1 MIRSAA
7 SLAAAVGGVLQGNDV
22 RFESVVTDSRA
33 VARGDCFFALS
44 GPRFD
49 GHAFLDQV
57 AEAGAA
63 VVVVGRSCAAD
74 LTQVVVEEPLAA
86 LQRFAASWRR
96 QFMVPVVGVTGA
108 NGKTTVRA
116 LCEAV
121 LAPMAPVLATTGNL
135 NNHIGVPLVLSRMR
149 DVHRVAVIEMG
160 ANHLGEIAALTD
172 IAKPTIGVV
181 TNSGDA
187 HLDGFGSRE
196 AAAQGEGGELIAG
209 LPDDGV
215 AVLNAD
221 DPCFAL
227 VKAAAAG
234 RRCLRFGIDGDDM
247 DIAAESI
254 TAVPAQAPTH
264 MHFMLRLPEARVA
277 VDLPLP
283 GRHNVYNALAA
294 AAVATALGVAPA
306 AIAEGLSKVRPVQ
319 GRLVWR
325 QAANGSRVLDD
336 SYNANPDSLAAAI
349 AVLAQSEGERALVL
363 GDMAEL
369 GADAVSHHAEAG
381 RRARAAGI
389 QHLYT
394 AGPLAAHAAKSFGV
408 GAHAFESAKAL
419 TAALSA
425 CLNEDWVVLVK
436 GSRSAGMESV
446 VQVLCASPSARDDNN
461 KENGQGA
468 SHAVSPQ

>member
-1 MIRSAA
+1 MRSAA
-7 SLAAAVGGVLQGNDV
+7 TLAAAVGGTLQGNDV
-22 RFESVVTDSRA
+22 RFQSVVTDSRA

-63 VVVVGRSCAAD
+63 VAVVGRSCAAD
-74 LTQVVVEEPLAA
+74 LTQVVVDEPLAA
-86 LQRFAASWRR
+86 LQRFASAWRR
-96 QFMVPVVGVTGA
+96 QFAMPLVGITGA

-135 NNHIGVPLVLSRMR
+135 NNHIGVPLVLSRLR

-160 ANHLGEIAALTD
+160 ANHLGEIAALTE
-172 IAKPTIGVV
+172 IAQPTVGVV

-209 LPDDGV
+209 LPSDGL

-221 DPCFAL
+221 DPCFDV
-227 VKAAAAG
+227 VKAAAGA
-234 RRCLRFGIDGDDM
+234 RRCLRFGIEAAGLDV
-247 DIAAESI
+247 AAEDIS
-254 TAVPAQAPTH
+254 TLPAEGPTH
-264 MHFMLRLPEARVA
+264 THFTLRLPEARVA
-277 VDLPLP
+277 VQLPLP

-294 AAVATALGVAPA
+294 AAVASALGVAPA
-306 AIAEGLSKVRPVQ
+306 AIADGLSRVQPVQ

-325 QAANGSRVLDD
+325 SGARGCRVLDD
-336 SYNANPDSLAAAI
+336 SYNANPDSLAAAV
-349 AVLAQSEGERALVL
+349 AVLAQSAGQRVLVL

-369 GADAVSHHAEAG
+369 GAGARDHHAEAG

-389 QHLYT
+389 EHLYT
-394 AGPLAAHAAKSFGV
+394 AGPLAAAAAEAFGA
-408 GAHAFESAKAL
+408 GGQAFPNPTAL
-419 TAALSA
+419 AAALVPQVGG
-425 CLNEDWVVLVK
+425 DWVVLVK
-436 GSRSAGMESV
+436 GSRSAAMESV
-446 VQVLCASPSARDDNN
+446 VKALGASPMAGDD
-461 KENGQGA
+461 KEKDNQRGP
-468 SHAVSPQ
+468 SHAVSPE